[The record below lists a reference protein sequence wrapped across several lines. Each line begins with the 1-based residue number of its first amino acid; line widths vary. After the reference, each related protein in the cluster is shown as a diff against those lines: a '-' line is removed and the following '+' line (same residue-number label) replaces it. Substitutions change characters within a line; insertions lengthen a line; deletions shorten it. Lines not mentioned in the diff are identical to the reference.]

1 MNSPGVTSQPKP
13 RCLGVAAAAWLLVA
27 VGIFSALYG
36 TVLMSR
42 TLWPGLHDDAVLF
55 STPLINRAATG
66 ENYFEV
72 YTPFLVKRES
82 VTAFNWHGQL
92 YNAVVAPLLAAPDYP
107 SLLVFLQ
114 RVNALGFLSA
124 FAVFFFAARR
134 YCHWPA
140 WGAALLGLACAYA
153 TLTLLIYLQ
162 GRPDHGIPLAF
173 LLFAFI
179 RLVLPNVCLAP
190 WLEGAVIGVF
200 AAISPLVGAVYGLAV
215 FFSWGLRQASVP
227 SYLRQVAL
235 AAAVAFAV
243 YLLLSALA
251 YDGSVWDLLIG
262 TLRGY
267 QEPFRVNLHHL
278 VPFWLAHRMLPGALL
293 PIAVASALA
302 AALLWSSLRRPE
314 FRRAALISL
323 FPLAALG
330 FVFVRQGILFAPH
343 YYTFVALLPA
353 AAWWV
358 LQESARLPEAWP
370 AGVRRFAPGAVLLC
384 MAAVGLGAVRSIALQ
399 PSVASGAPSYAEA
412 LQAARDLEA
421 SLAGGE
427 VIGIHQYLNSCSPV
441 VLARPPW
448 RFKTHAISEPL
459 ATTEQAEQKLGFR
472 VAYYF
477 SLQHQE
483 KPPVVEGF
491 ELIDDHYSRKAAYL
505 GGFRLLS
512 YSPGYGY
519 AIYRRTDAGKPQTKK
534 AGDR

>member
-1 MNSPGVTSQPKP
+1 
-13 RCLGVAAAAWLLVA
+13 
-27 VGIFSALYG
+27 
-36 TVLMSR
+36 MSR

-72 YTPFLVKRES
+72 YTPFLVKRDN

-92 YNAVVAPLLAAPDYP
+92 YNAVVAPLLATPDYS

-114 RVNALGFLSA
+114 RMNVLGFLSA
-124 FAVFFFAARR
+124 FAVFFLAGRR
-134 YCHWPA
+134 YCRWPG

-153 TLTLLIYLQ
+153 TLTVLIYLQ

-173 LLFAFI
+173 LLFAFF
-179 RLVLPNVCLAP
+179 RLVLPNGRFARL
-190 WLEGAVIGVF
+190 LEGLVIGVF
-200 AAISPLVGAVYGLAV
+200 AAISPLVGAVYGLTV
-215 FFSWGLRQASVP
+215 FFSLGLRQASVP
-227 SYLRQVAL
+227 SYMRQVAL
-235 AAAVAFAV
+235 AAVVAFPV

-251 YDGSVWDLLIG
+251 YDGRVWDLLIG

-267 QEPFRVNLHHL
+267 QEPFRFNLQHL
-278 VPFWLAHRMLPGALL
+278 IPFWLTHRMLPGAAL
-293 PIAVASALA
+293 PIVVASALA
-302 AALLWSSLRRPE
+302 AALLCSSLRRAE
-314 FRRAALISL
+314 FRSAAFISL
-323 FPLAALG
+323 LPLGALA
-330 FVFVRQGILFAPH
+330 FVFIRQGILFAPH

-353 AAWWV
+353 SAWWV

-370 AGVRRFAPGAVLLC
+370 FGVRRFAPVAVLFC
-384 MAAVGLGAVRSIALQ
+384 MAAIGLGAVRSIALQ
-399 PSVASGAPSYAEA
+399 PSVASGAPSYAEV

-421 SLAGGE
+421 SLADGE

-441 VLARPPW
+441 VLTRPPW

-491 ELIDDHYSRKAAYL
+491 ELIDNHYSRTPAYL

-519 AIYRRTDAGKPQTKK
+519 AVYRRTEPAKPQTKRPK
-534 AGDR
+534 D